1 LINKIYKILF
11 NKYGPQGWWPLLE
24 LGEVS
29 YKPGS
34 KQYGGYHPSD
44 YSYPK
49 IPSQR
54 FEICVGAIL
63 TQNTAWNNASKALL
77 KLHKA
82 NMLDPATILKQSDE
96 SIQSLIRS
104 AGYFRQKTKKLKK
117 FSEFFIKLKNKTP
130 TREQLLSVWGV
141 GPETAD
147 SILLYAYK
155 QPEFVIGTYTKRL
168 LLRKGLVSEKATY
181 NEIKALFENNLK
193 KDYKMFQEYHAL
205 IVEHN
210 KSVKQMS
217 HLN

>member
-34 KQYGGYHPSD
+34 KQYGGYHPGD

-49 IPSQR
+49 TDGQR

-63 TQNTAWNNASKALL
+63 TQNTSWNNVSKALL
-77 KLHKA
+77 ELHKT
-82 NMLDPATILKQSDE
+82 NMLDPSAILETGDE
-96 SIQSLIRS
+96 TLHTLIKS
-104 AGYFRQKTKKLKK
+104 AGYFRQKRKKLKN

-155 QPEFVIGTYTKRL
+155 QPEFVIDTYTKRL

-205 IVEHN
+205 IVENEKIQN
-210 KSVKQMS
+210 KKG
-217 HLN
+217 ND